1 MAGGSV
7 MSVTADG
14 MLLADKWLKA
24 HPTVKDIV
32 DGLGKGASAALWL
45 KYAKTVG
52 PAGFLTGLVVDYGY
66 DKLIE
71 NFHLDTAKEHFA
83 AYLLSKD
90 SDLNKEQ
97 ADILASA
104 AIKVTKEA
112 GRILTHKMA
121 ANGVQGVRKYFTEKG
136 PKVFKAPEVQMKEGA
151 KPASVHTQDV
161 ELKAYTEAN
170 FRYNLGQLK
179 GTMPDRVHAHH
190 IFPQKHKKFFTE
202 AGLNINDPR
211 FGVFWESTPH
221 LQKAKAYN
229 NKWTVFWNDKPNAT
243 IPEILAKGREMMQAE
258 GVKVDF

>member
-104 AIKVTKEA
+104 AIKAVKEA

-121 ANGVQGVRKYFTEKG
+121 ANSVQALRKQPFY
-136 PKVFKAPEVQMKEGA
+136 
-151 KPASVHTQDV
+151 
-161 ELKAYTEAN
+161 
-170 FRYNLGQLK
+170 
-179 GTMPDRVHAHH
+179 
-190 IFPQKHKKFFTE
+190 
-202 AGLNINDPR
+202 GLR
-211 FGVFWESTPH
+211 SF
-221 LQKAKAYN
+221 L
-229 NKWTVFWNDKPNAT
+229 
-243 IPEILAKGREMMQAE
+243 LL
-258 GVKVDF
+258 